1 MSKTFMPTRAQI
13 EAACREIRKEWS
25 PAEEQARRAWAGS
38 GAVALRVVRLA
49 DVDRAAVRHSIDSA
63 GQVD

>member
-38 GAVALRVVRLA
+38 DAVALRVVRIA
-49 DVDRAAVRHSIDSA
+49 EVDGAAVRHSLELS
-63 GQVD
+63 GQMD